1 MALKMN
7 VSYAEKDGA
16 EELLRETRR
25 DVIITAYMVNIDEK
39 VKCMIHQSSYQYGG
53 IRSTINHVYILA
65 RVKIPERMK
74 RELSTFIAGMERTV
88 TVEKQMLGLDISEG
102 KNPISLEAYE
112 ILANT
117 LFESG

>member
-1 MALKMN
+1 MRA
-7 VSYAEKDGA
+7 
-16 EELLRETRR
+16 TRS
-25 DVIITAYMVNIDEK
+25 DKIIITYMVENNRK
-39 VKCMIHQSSYQYGG
+39 VKCMVRHSIYQYGG

-117 LFESG
+117 LFGSG